1 MRARPLQQELVGNV
15 GSTLWLLLA
24 AVGLVLL
31 IACVNIASLL
41 LARAASR
48 EREFAMRA
56 ALGASWSRLVR
67 QCLTESTVLG
77 VSGGALGAFLAVVR
91 AFFITL

>member
-1 MRARPLQQELVGNV
+1 MGDV

-24 AVGLVLL
+24 AVGVVLL

-56 ALGASWSRLVR
+56 ALGASRGRVAATVWRHRAAAMLV
-67 QCLTESTVLG
+67 
-77 VSGGALGAFLAVVR
+77 AAFLAVG
-91 AFFITL
+91 ATSWAASHPAGL